1 LLKTNKL
8 EKRIQGMKQVR
19 ELVKSQ
25 KENVVRK
32 PQAQEEFV
40 ELLRQNE
47 VVEEVFGK
55 RNHI

>member
-1 LLKTNKL
+1 
-8 EKRIQGMKQVR
+8 MKQVR